1 MKTRPNAKMK
11 FQSWM
16 TTDEEERAKR
26 RERASIESMRVKEIA
41 PVTADQLAM
50 ASGELDLPS
59 ECDFVLETA
68 VKGGRLDMPD
78 AVNAARALVEQC
90 RMMWK

>member
-1 MKTRPNAKMK
+1 M
-11 FQSWM
+11 
-16 TTDEEERAKR
+16 
-26 RERASIESMRVKEIA
+26 
-41 PVTADQLAM
+41 TADQLAM

-59 ECDFVLETA
+59 EFDFAFETA
-68 VKGGRLDMPD
+68 VKGGSLDLPD